1 MKRLIVLSCILGL
14 LSTAETVH
22 ADGLFGFNTAPVNS
36 NFSFNNGLKMYAGV
50 SAGYAMQSDAC
61 NMPFFEGSCEH
72 GSAGWKVFGGARF
85 NPMFGT
91 ELAYAQ
97 LGTAEKSGQVGE
109 ENVYVKNEVAGYQLS
124 GIAYLPINVVPN
136 LELMGKGGAMFWE
149 RNTTESLDTAGDQ
162 TTDQGISPLVGVGA
176 QYQLNQNLHVRG
188 EWEHV
193 FNTGSGSEHE
203 TDANHYTVGLM
214 YSTL

>member
-1 MKRLIVLSCILGL
+1 MKKLMMLSLVLGL
-14 LSTAETVH
+14 LSATNAVQ

-61 NMPFFEGSCEH
+61 NMPFFEGSCED

-91 ELAYAQ
+91 ELAYTK
-97 LGTAEKSGQVGE
+97 LGTAEKKGQVGE
-109 ENVYVKNEVAGYQLS
+109 ENVYVKNELAGYQLS
-124 GIAYLPINVVPN
+124 GIAYLPINVIPN

-149 RNTTESLDTAGDQ
+149 RDTKESLDNARDQ
-162 TTDQGISPLVGVGA
+162 TTDKGISPLVGVGA

-188 EWEHV
+188 EWEHI

-203 TDANHYTVGLM
+203 TDANNYTVGLM

>member
-1 MKRLIVLSCILGL
+1 MKKVILVGMMIGL
-14 LSTAETVH
+14 LSSASAVQ
-22 ADGLFGFNTAPVNS
+22 ANGLFGFNTVPVNS
-36 NFSFNNGLKMYAGV
+36 NFSFNNGLKMYAGA

-61 NMPFFEGSCEH
+61 NMPFFEGSCED

-97 LGTAEKSGQVGE
+97 LGTAEKKGKVGV
-109 ENVYVKNEVAGYQLS
+109 ENVYVKNEAAGYQLS
-124 GIAYLPINVVPN
+124 GVAYLPINIVPN

-149 RNTTESLDTAGDQ
+149 RDTKESLDNAGDKNH
-162 TTDQGISPLVGVGA
+162 DKGISPLVGMGA

-193 FNTGSGSEHE
+193 FNIGSGSQHE
-203 TDANHYTVGLM
+203 TDANNYTVGLM

>member
-1 MKRLIVLSCILGL
+1 
-14 LSTAETVH
+14 
-22 ADGLFGFNTAPVNS
+22 
-36 NFSFNNGLKMYAGV
+36 MYAGV

-61 NMPFFEGSCEH
+61 NMPFFEGSCED
-72 GSAGWKVFGGARF
+72 GSAGWKIFGGARF

-91 ELAYAQ
+91 ELAYTK
-97 LGTAEKSGQVGE
+97 LGTAEKKGKVGT

-124 GIAYLPINVVPN
+124 GVAYLPINVVPN
-136 LELMGKGGAMFWE
+136 LELIGKGGAMFWE
-149 RNTTESLDTAGDQ
+149 RDTKESLDNAGDQ
-162 TTDQGISPLVGVGA
+162 TADKGISPLVGIGA

-203 TDANHYTVGLM
+203 TDANNYTVGFM

>member
-22 ADGLFGFNTAPVNS
+22 AEGLFGFNTAPVNS

>member
-22 ADGLFGFNTAPVNS
+22 AEGLFGFNTAPVNS

-72 GSAGWKVFGGARF
+72 GSAGWKVFSGARF